1 MEYGTDK
8 AIAPAKKARELKW
21 TAKGLQALSVKQRT
35 DFTDPET
42 KGLALRVTPKG
53 TKTWSLLYS
62 RKSDG
67 EKRRVNIGSFP
78 EVGLAEA
85 RERAAEL
92 RVQINARK
100 DPAGEVET
108 LKKAETVNELLDE
121 FLRRHP
127 RPNADWTTACRGY
140 FKRDVRPIIGAIK
153 LPELT
158 RQQVRS
164 VLKAVE
170 DRGAK
175 TSVNRTLAA
184 MRRAFSWAV
193 SQDLM
198 DANPALN
205 LATDIKETPKDR
217 ALSSEEIKRFWQGL
231 DNEKTPMGPKSRL
244 ALKLILVTG
253 QRPGEVCGAK
263 RSEIDL
269 ASKIWTIPIER
280 AKNRQL
286 HAVPLSD
293 LALELFQE
301 AMRISEADKSEYIF
315 TSRPRKG
322 IGLEL
327 TEPMQTH
334 ALSHAMRG
342 ALEQLGLKADP
353 ATPHDL
359 RRTTATH
366 MARLGIS
373 DRIVGRVLNHGTE
386 LRRTITS
393 RVYIQHDFLA
403 EKKAALDAWAAELKR
418 IVGGQAI
425 ASNVVEL
432 KAVSNGI

>member
-1 MEYGTDK
+1 MEDDAEK
-8 AIAPAKKARELKW
+8 VISRAKKARELKW
-21 TAKGLQALSVKQRT
+21 TTKSLEALSVKQRT
-35 DFTDPET
+35 DFTDPQT
-42 KGLALRVTPKG
+42 KGLALRVTPTG
-53 TKTWSLLYS
+53 TKSWSLLYT

-67 EKRRVNIGSFP
+67 EKRRVSIGSFP
-78 EVGLAEA
+78 EIGLALA
-85 RERAAEL
+85 REKAAKL
-92 RVQINARK
+92 RVEINARR

-121 FLRRHP
+121 FLKRHP
-127 RPNADWTTACRGY
+127 RPNADWTAACRGY
-140 FKRDVRPIIGAIK
+140 FKRDVRPLIGSIK

-198 DANPALN
+198 ESNPALN
-205 LATDIKETPKDR
+205 MATDIKETPKDR
-217 ALSSEEIKRFWQGL
+217 ALSSEEIKLFWQGL
-231 DNEKTPMGPKSRL
+231 EDDKTPMGPKSRL

-263 RSEIDL
+263 RSEIDFV
-269 ASKIWTIPIER
+269 SKIWTIPIER

-293 LALELFQE
+293 LAMELFKE
-301 AMRISEADKSEYIF
+301 AMQISERDKSEYIF

-322 IGLEL
+322 IGLDL
-327 TEPMQTH
+327 TETMQTH

-342 ALEQLGLKADP
+342 ALDQLGLKDDP

-366 MARLGIS
+366 MARMGMS

-386 LRRTITS
+386 LRRTITA

-403 EKKAALDAWAAELKR
+403 EKRIALEAWAVDLSILTR
-418 IVGGQAI
+418 QP
-425 ASNVVEL
+425 L
-432 KAVSNGI
+432 VSNIVAFKGVGHD

>member
-1 MEYGTDK
+1 MNNSTD
-8 AIAPAKKARELKW
+8 IATSAPKKAPKW

-42 KGLALRVTPKG
+42 KGLALRVTPNG
-53 TKTWSLLYS
+53 TKTWSMLYT
-62 RKSDG
+62 RKADG
-67 EKRRVNIGSFP
+67 EKRRVNLGSFP
-78 EVGLAEA
+78 EVGLSEA
-85 RERAAEL
+85 RERAAER
-92 RVQINARK
+92 RVQINSRK
-100 DPAGEVET
+100 DPAGEVEA

-140 FKRDVRPIIGAIK
+140 FKRDVRPIIGSIK

-158 RQQVRS
+158 RQNVRS

-198 DANPALN
+198 EANPALN
-205 LATDIKETPKDR
+205 MATDIKETPKDR
-217 ALSSEEIKRFWQGL
+217 ALTSDEIKRFWQGL
-231 DNEKTPMGPKSRL
+231 ENDETPMGPKSRI

-263 RSEIDL
+263 RIEIDL

-286 HAVPLSD
+286 HAVPLSE
-293 LALELFQE
+293 LALELFKE
-301 AMRISEADKSEYIF
+301 ALRISESDNSEYIF

-322 IGLEL
+322 IGLSL
-327 TEPMQTH
+327 TEAMQTH

-342 ALEQLGLKADP
+342 ALKQLGLDNSP

-366 MARLGIS
+366 MARLGMS

-386 LRRTITS
+386 LRRTITA
-393 RVYIQHDFLA
+393 RVYIQHDFLG
-403 EKKAALDAWAAELKR
+403 EKKTALDSWASELKH
-418 IVGGQAI
+418 IVTGKQV

-432 KAVSNGI
+432 KVSGNG